1 MRLVFFLFI
10 ITNSAMAQVGINT
23 ANPKAQ
29 LEIQSSDQANPSAID
44 GILIPK
50 VDVFPAVNP
59 NLDQDGMMVY
69 LTTLSGTNE
78 PGFYYWDNTNS
89 VWKGIGNGN
98 GWSLTGNTGTDST
111 INFIGTTDD
120 TNVIFKRNNIQAG
133 LLDTN
138 TTSFG
143 VFALAPTSTGIRN
156 TAIGYTSLAFN
167 STGFDNTAVGHS
179 TLNLNT
185 TGNYN
190 TAVGSFSISKNTTG
204 NNNTGNGFQTLLSN
218 TTGNNNTAMGSATL
232 NFSTTGSNNTAVG
245 SGALNLNTTGSDNV
259 SIGFISLQDNT
270 TGYENVAIGNACLT
284 YNTTGFD
291 NTACGHDSM
300 YFNTTGSY
308 NVANGYQALYRN
320 TIGIGNNAHGNRALY
335 SNVSGNSNT
344 AFGNATLYNNIAS
357 ENTAIGNETLFNNTN
372 GSSNVAM
379 GNRGLY
385 SSTTGE
391 KNVAIGNYAAS
402 QITNHNQNT
411 AIGNEA
417 MRERIGAWNTAVG
430 SGALYSG
437 AGIFNTAMGVYAYS
451 SGNYNHSIAIGE
463 GVNISASSQ
472 ARIGNATVTSIG
484 GFANWTN
491 VSDKRFKKDI
501 NYNSVPGLDFIKKL
515 QPVTY
520 HLDMNAIALWQ
531 KKPNSLRFV
540 ENERIKENQ
549 LQTGFIAQEVEIAA
563 RELGFEFSGVD
574 APKNKD
580 DFYGLRYAEFVV
592 PLVKSVQEQQD
603 QIEELK
609 KQLNEARQ
617 KNLSLEERLKSI
629 EQLLHQ

>member
-1 MRLVFFLFI
+1 MRLVFFLLI
-10 ITNSAMAQVGINT
+10 VTNSVMAQVGINT
-23 ANPKAQ
+23 SNPKAQ
-29 LEIQSSDQANPSAID
+29 LEIQSSDQANPIATD

-59 NLDQDGMMVY
+59 TLDQDGMMVY

-89 VWKGIGNGN
+89 VWKGIGKSN

-111 INFIGTTDD
+111 VNFIGTTDD

-143 VFALAPTSTGIRN
+143 VFALASTSTGVRN

-167 STGFDNTAVGHS
+167 STGFDNTAVGYS

-185 TGNYN
+185 TGYYN
-190 TAVGSFSISKNTTG
+190 TATGSFSVSKNTTG

-232 NFSTTGSNNTAVG
+232 NFSTTGSDNTAIG
-245 SGALNLNTTGSDNV
+245 AGALNLNTTGSNNV
-259 SIGFISLQDNT
+259 SVGFISMQDNT
-270 TGYENVAIGNACLT
+270 TGYENVAIGNASLT

-320 TIGIGNNAHGNRALY
+320 TVGIGNNAHGNRALY
-335 SNVSGNSNT
+335 SNVSGNGNT

-357 ENTAIGNETLFNNTN
+357 ENTAVGNETLFNNTN
-372 GSSNVAM
+372 GNSNVAM
-379 GNRGLY
+379 GNRALY

-391 KNVAIGNYAAS
+391 KNVAIGNYAGS

-411 AIGNEA
+411 AIGNDA

-437 AGIFNTAMGVYAYS
+437 AGIFNTAVGVYAYS

-463 GVNISASSQ
+463 GADISASSQ
-472 ARIGNATVTSIG
+472 ARIGNSTVTSIG

-501 NYNSVPGLDFIKKL
+501 NYESVPGLDFIKKL

-520 HLDMNAIALWQ
+520 HLDMDAIALWQ
-531 KKPNSLRFV
+531 KTPDSLRFA
-540 ENERIKENQ
+540 EYERIKESQ
-549 LQTGFIAQEVEIAA
+549 LQTGFIAQEVEAA
-563 RELGFEFSGVD
+563 AHKLGYEFSGVD
-574 APKNKD
+574 APKNKE

-592 PLVKSVQEQQD
+592 PLVKSVQEQQVE
-603 QIEELK
+603 IEELK
-609 KQLNEARQ
+609 KQLNAAQQ
-617 KNLSLEERLKSI
+617 KNQSLEERLNQI
-629 EQLLHQ
+629 EKLLHQ